1 MAAFCVCKEVDYEA
15 LDAAKAVLV
24 VVVVATAVS
33 SVTAAALLDTSSDA
47 SG

>member
-24 VVVVATAVS
+24 VVVATAVS

>member
-15 LDAAKAVLV
+15 LVAAKAVLV
-24 VVVVATAVS
+24 VVAIAVS